1 MDPAANWLRSP
12 SGTLALD
19 VAMVAAVFAVGVG
32 GQVAARND
40 AAVESAPLS
49 VAMVVCAFGAAASLW
64 WRRQRPMTVFAAVLV
79 WTILASAI
87 DEPGLFSA
95 QTGAEVMIGC
105 FAVGAWSRRRR
116 GVALSV
122 VAVLFV
128 LLAGASA
135 RKDTSIPSS
144 LAFALALVA
153 LPAVAGVAARTR
165 RQYLEEVEHRLSE
178 SERERDVQARRA
190 VLDERTRIAR
200 ELHDVVAHHVSLIG
214 VQAGA
219 ARIAMDRSPE
229 RAIAALTAIEES
241 SREAVQEMRHLLDA
255 LRPLTTD
262 DPRAP
267 QPALERLPA
276 LVERVRAVGY
286 EISLEI
292 SPEIDGGDRGG
303 TLLSEAASLS
313 AYRVVEEALTNVT
326 RHSLATRAYVRV
338 HTTADVLTIDV
349 GDPGPA
355 RPYDPGA
362 RPNELRGGRG
372 RQGMQE
378 RVAIFGGTLRTG
390 PTPDGG
396 FRVVATF
403 PRRST

>member
-1 MDPAANWLRSP
+1 M
-12 SGTLALD
+12 
-19 VAMVAAVFAVGVG
+19 
-32 GQVAARND
+32 
-40 AAVESAPLS
+40 
-49 VAMVVCAFGAAASLW
+49 
-64 WRRQRPMTVFAAVLV
+64 
-79 WTILASAI
+79 
-87 DEPGLFSA
+87 
-95 QTGAEVMIGC
+95 
-105 FAVGAWSRRRR
+105 
-116 GVALSV
+116 
-122 VAVLFV
+122 
-128 LLAGASA
+128 
-135 RKDTSIPSS
+135 
-144 LAFALALVA
+144 
-153 LPAVAGVAARTR
+153 
-165 RQYLEEVEHRLSE
+165 
-178 SERERDVQARRA
+178 
-190 VLDERTRIAR
+190 
-200 ELHDVVAHHVSLIG
+200 VAHHVSLIG

-229 RAIAALTAIEES
+229 RAIAALASIEES

-292 SPEIDGGDRGG
+292 DGGDRGG

-338 HTTADVLTIDV
+338 HTTAGVLTVDV

-355 RPYDPGA
+355 RPHDPGA

-378 RVAIFGGTLRTG
+378 RVAIFGGTLQTG